1 MAPAKRSSK
10 PARRP
15 RPKRTRV
22 ERELSA
28 GGVVVR
34 DGACVVIVPTRRAAG
49 GARVLALPKGHPE
62 PGESIEQAALREV
75 REEAGVDCDVIGPLG
90 DVRYWYQ
97 RDGIRVAKV
106 VRFFLLA
113 YRSGDPADH
122 DHEVEEARWMP
133 LGEAATALTHP
144 GDREMATLALSRAGD
159 VE

>member
-1 MAPAKRSSK
+1 VPRG
-10 PARRP
+10 ARRQRRIP
-15 RPKRTRV
+15 A

-62 PGESIEQAALREV
+62 PGESIQQAALREV
-75 REEAGVDCDVIGPLG
+75 REEAGVEAEVVAPLG

-97 RDGIRVAKV
+97 RDGVRVAKV

-122 DHEVEEARWMP
+122 DSEVEEARWMA
-133 LGEAATALTHP
+133 LEEAATALTHA
-144 GDREMATLALSRAGD
+144 GDREMAALALSRAAD